1 MEELQRVFNEVETK
15 VTEGNESSVA
25 LAVVVTEDGGFISYK
40 GTTIAL
46 AAALIQR
53 PDLLDVLKAAV
64 YVAEVYNES
73 NE

>member
-1 MEELQRVFNEVETK
+1 MEDLQRVFNEVETK

-25 LAVVVTEDGGFISYK
+25 LAVVVTEEGGFISYK

-46 AAALIQR
+46 AAVLIQK

-64 YVAEVYNES
+64 NVADAYKES

>member
-1 MEELQRVFNEVETK
+1 MEDLQRVFNEVETK

-25 LAVVVTEDGGFISYK
+25 LAVVVTEEGGFISYK

-46 AAALIQR
+46 AAVLIQK

-64 YVAEVYNES
+64 NVADAYNES

>member
-46 AAALIQR
+46 AAVLIQK
-53 PDLLDVLKAAV
+53 PDLLDVLKSAV
-64 YVAEVYNES
+64 NVADAFNES

>member
-25 LAVVVTEDGGFISYK
+25 LAVVVTEEGGFISYK

-46 AAALIQR
+46 AAVLIQK

-64 YVAEVYNES
+64 NVAEAYNES